1 MKMTVRILTFFGV
14 LLISISSFGQTK
26 DDAVNAYN
34 KAVELANTD
43 LAGAVNAMKES
54 ADLAAKVGPEADTIG
69 LMAQQQIATLQYNY
83 AAALYKEKKIDE
95 ALENFLMA
103 RDYAVQYN
111 DPATKAKTDD
121 LLPKLYLS
129 KGVNEYKNNQ
139 FDAAVASYSKAIEYD
154 STMARAYLNMGV
166 AYKKLNKD
174 AEKRLA
180 FDKAIKHG
188 TATND
193 EKTVESAR
201 KSMSD
206 DLLVSANAAF
216 KKNDFNSTV
225 SLLEEA
231 LQYSEN
237 NPEIFYLHSVALNK
251 LQKYDQAL
259 ASAEKGLA
267 IEADTPEKKA
277 RFHFEMG
284 NALAGKGDTAN
295 ACASYKKAAVGPFAE
310 SANYQI
316 KTVLKCM

>member
-1 MKMTVRILTFFGV
+1 MKMTIRLMAIATVVAFTFSGYA
-14 LLISISSFGQTK
+14 QTK

-34 KAVELANTD
+34 KAVSLSNTD
-43 LAGAVNAMKES
+43 LLQAVNAMKES
-54 ADLAAKVGPEADTIG
+54 ADLAEKVGPEADTIG
-69 LMAQQQIATLQYNY
+69 QMAEQQIAALQYNY
-83 AAALYKEKKIDE
+83 ATSLYKEKKIDE
-95 ALENFLMA
+95 AISNFIIA

-111 DPATKAKTDD
+111 DNSTKSKAED

-139 FDAAVASYSKAIEYD
+139 FDASVASYSKAIEYD
-154 STMARAYLNMGV
+154 STMARAYLNMGL

-174 AEKRLA
+174 AEKRVALE
-180 FDKAIKHG
+180 KAIEKG
-188 TATND
+188 LATND

-201 KSMSD
+201 KTMSD
-206 DLLVSANAAF
+206 DLLVSANSAF

-225 SLLEEA
+225 SLLDEA
-231 LQYSEN
+231 LKYNET
-237 NPEIFYLHSVALNK
+237 NPEVFYLHAVALNK
-251 LQKYDQAL
+251 LSKYDLAQ

-267 IEADTPEKKA
+267 IEADAPEKKA
-277 RFHFEMG
+277 RFHFEIG

>member
-1 MKMTVRILTFFGV
+1 MKMMIRLMAIIFVMAFTIN
-14 LLISISSFGQTK
+14 SFAQTK

-34 KAVELANTD
+34 KAVSLASSD
-43 LAGAVNAMKES
+43 MLQAVNAMKES
-54 ADLAAKVGPEADTIG
+54 ADIAEKVGPEADTIG
-69 LMAQQQIATLQYNY
+69 QMAEQQIAALQYNY
-83 AAALYKEKKIDE
+83 ATALYKEKKIDE
-95 ALENFLMA
+95 AISNFIVA

-111 DPATKAKTDD
+111 DNSTKAKAED

-129 KGVNEYKNNQ
+129 KGVNEYKNSQ
-139 FDAAVASYSKAIEYD
+139 FDASVASYSKAIEYD
-154 STMARAYLNMGV
+154 STMARAYLNMGL

-180 FDKAIKHG
+180 MEKAIEKG
-188 TATND
+188 LATND

-201 KSMSD
+201 KTMSD

-225 SLLEEA
+225 SLLDEA
-231 LQYSEN
+231 LTYSDN
-237 NPEIFYLHSVALNK
+237 NPEILYLNAVALNK
-251 LQKYDQAL
+251 LSKFDLAQ
-259 ASAEKGLA
+259 ASAEKGLEV
-267 IEADTPEKKA
+267 EADAADKKA
-277 RFHFEMG
+277 RFYFEIG

>member
-1 MKMTVRILTFFGV
+1 MKVRILTFFGV
-14 LLISISSFGQTK
+14 LLITISSFGQTK

-34 KAVELANTD
+34 KAVELAKANTD

-69 LMAQQQIATLQYNY
+69 LMAQQQIASLQYNY
-83 AAALYKEKKIDE
+83 ARALYNEKKIDE
-95 ALENFLMA
+95 ALENFLIA
-103 RDYAVQYN
+103 RDYAAQYN
-111 DPATKAKTDD
+111 DPATKAKADE
-121 LLPKLYLS
+121 LIPKLYLS

-139 FDAAVASYSKAIEYD
+139 FDAAIASYSKAIEFD

-180 FDKAIKHG
+180 FDNAIKQG

-193 EKTVESAR
+193 TKTVEAAR

-237 NPEIFYLHSVALNK
+237 NPEIFYLNSVALNK
-251 LQKYDQAL
+251 LQKYDQAQ

-277 RFHFEMG
+277 RFHFEIG